1 MQVLNISSRFYRKIR
16 YRKGFLLQ
24 KKFISMAGHFGIDKK
39 CEVRAEYT
47 VTALLTAG
55 IRESH
60 HVSV

>member
-1 MQVLNISSRFYRKIR
+1 MV
-16 YRKGFLLQ
+16 
-24 KKFISMAGHFGIDKK
+24 GHFGIVKK

-60 HVSV
+60 HVLV